1 MFITTHL
8 SVSVLPGCE
17 DLEMLSVVVRQESC
31 KVCIC
36 LFYRPPN
43 SLSFVLDSFQSYL
56 ESLAIHQYTNFI
68 VLGDFNIDFFNPTTP
83 LFSRLKSLCPLFS
96 LTQIVKE
103 PTHTHHDGS
112 TSLIN
117 LVFMSNPILS
127 NSCFV
132 VPPLSNADHK
142 GIQVQ
147 TSWKSTAKHKC
158 DNHSKGRTIWCY
170 SQADWERAC
179 DPINSVDWSSLLS
192 DDINEAWS
200 NWSQKFL
207 SIMNECIPKKKLPNR
222 KNLPW
227 LTKKLITM
235 IKRRNLL
242 YKIAKLTGNFSKYR
256 AMRNKVTSE
265 L

>member
-1 MFITTHL
+1 M
-8 SVSVLPGCE
+8 
-17 DLEMLSVVVRQESC
+17 
-31 KVCIC
+31 
-36 LFYRPPN
+36 
-43 SLSFVLDSFQSYL
+43 
-56 ESLAIHQYTNFI
+56 
-68 VLGDFNIDFFNPTTP
+68 
-83 LFSRLKSLCPLFS
+83 
-96 LTQIVKE
+96 KE

-112 TSLIN
+112 TSLID

-127 NSCFV
+127 NSCLV

-147 TSWKSTAKHKC
+147 TSWKSTAKHNC

-179 DPINSVDWSSLLS
+179 DQINSFDWSSLLS

-227 LTKKLITM
+227 LTKKLINM

-242 YKIAKLTGNFSKYR
+242 YKRAKLTGNFSKYR
-256 AMRNKVTSE
+256 AIRSHLSSDQPKDPTFRG
-265 L
+265 